1 MRHILKF
8 LIGLLVSGLI
18 VGILIS
24 PVYLLDQKIGLVEED
39 IHITWQIGAYI
50 ALTIIFVIFLF
61 AALSFIFYIYMFG
74 EIIYEGVKKGMRK

>member
-39 IHITWQIGAYI
+39 IHTTWQIGAYI
-50 ALTIIFVIFLF
+50 TLTIVFVIFLF

-74 EIIYEGVKKGMRK
+74 ETIYEGIKKGMRK